1 MTLLH
6 FFASSVCCFGPIY
19 AVYKATEVSD
29 QAGTLWLIALSAT
42 SYLFTQLLRSL
53 VVASLVPATCH
64 LYFVCEA
71 FTQILWGVMEV
82 IGLYFV
88 VHHRTAM
95 TFDADSRLLSI
106 GLGWSFAH
114 SLFTNLLP
122 IISSARTVAFHWKFL
137 YGALS
142 ANVSSASLV
151 ALTVLV
157 FLATRRKQPRPAAT
171 TPAVLAATLLL
182 FPYVS
187 SRLLLGSTPSTA
199 PAETPAWWVQLVLQA
214 IVAASVGFFTLQLY
228 RSRAAKGTGSQSA
241 STSQQGH
248 GSTQP
253 KRE

>member
-142 ANVSSASLV
+142 ANVSSVGLFVLNTGV
-151 ALTVLV
+151 ARLRERLSVAGFGSHPSV
-157 FLATRRKQPRPAAT
+157 HSVAA
-171 TPAVLAATLLL
+171 
-182 FPYVS
+182 FH